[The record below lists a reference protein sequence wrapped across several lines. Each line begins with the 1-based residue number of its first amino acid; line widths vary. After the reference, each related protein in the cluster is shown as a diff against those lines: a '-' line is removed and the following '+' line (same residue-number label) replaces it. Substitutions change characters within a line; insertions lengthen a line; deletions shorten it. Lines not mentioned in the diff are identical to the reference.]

1 MKLVPGGV
9 ALLLSIAASGQA
21 VARSAGEIVKCTW
34 AHGGPTNYR
43 IRPGSW
49 ERWSEEKHVWRRQP
63 CDFGMME
70 DALKPYAKCAMVV
83 TDKSY
88 SWTLKSTHGFY
99 DPAGKRAY
107 SSFEA
112 SINIDRK
119 SGRAMIIGGLTGR
132 PGGVGPRPFS
142 PGVCLV
148 SPAEPVSTRVQ
159 ASHTGT

>member
-34 AHGGPTNYR
+34 AHGGPASFR

-49 ERWSEEKHVWRRQP
+49 ERWSEEKHAWRRQP
-63 CDFGMME
+63 CDWGMME

-99 DPAGKRAY
+99 DPAAGKRVY
-107 SSFEA
+107 TTFEA
-112 SINIDRK
+112 SIDIDRQ
-119 SGRAMIIGGLTGR
+119 SRRAMIIGGLTEL

-148 SPAEPVSTRVQ
+148 SEPASTRLQ